1 MKTPSKV
8 TSTRR
13 TRKAKSAELPKPQTV
28 YPLSRYEME
37 RRAYSRGM
45 KELADFIASLTK
57 AEKSVIGHTT
67 PFGDPVNG
75 LKEIRRLLGESIAQ
89 CKIIPFPVG
98 GKRGVQIAK
107 EA

>member
-1 MKTPSKV
+1 MTTPSKV
-8 TSTRR
+8 TSPRR
-13 TRKAKSAELPKPQTV
+13 TRKTKSVAQPKPQTV

-45 KELADFIASLTK
+45 KELADCIASLTK